1 MYYDLLAKIKNAVNA
16 KKENFS
22 TPFSNFDFEVA
33 KILAANGY
41 LKDVQKKTVG
51 NRNFIEI
58 KINYKNNS
66 SSFNDFKIISRPSR
80 HIYVRSGEVRKV
92 KQGYGLG
99 MFSTTQGILADR
111 DARKKK
117 VGGEY
122 LFEIW

>member
-1 MYYDLLAKIKNAVNA
+1 M
-16 KKENFS
+16 
-22 TPFSNFDFEVA
+22 
-33 KILAANGY
+33 
-41 LKDVQKKTVG
+41 KDVQKKTVG